1 MTSNN
6 DFIIKYVPLKQI
18 NSTIKVWVVQ
28 NLDSNL
34 ETEH

>member
-1 MTSNN
+1 MI
-6 DFIIKYVPLKQI
+6 FYFFIKYIPLKQI

-34 ETEH
+34 EAKN